1 MQPGEDTRIQI
12 IVEQAI
18 ELFSTKGYDI
28 TLDELANRSGISKTV
43 ILNYFKS
50 KEEILQFIS
59 RQQIHSIQEN
69 IRRLQNQIGLL
80 TPTIIQLFVD
90 FSNDIQYSQTLMQA
104 VFQAALR
111 NPACRQ
117 NQYEATGLI
126 NDVLED
132 LFERGQKSGEFTTLL
147 SAYTM
152 AQLASQQYFGIL
164 LSWCMSSENYCL
176 QDRVKVSFGMLFN
189 GLLNRY

>member
-18 ELFSTKGYDI
+18 ELFSTKGFDT
-28 TLDELANRSGISKTV
+28 TLDELADRSGISKTV

-50 KEEILQFIS
+50 KEEILQIIS
-59 RQQIHSIQEN
+59 KQQIHSIKEH
-69 IRRLQNQIGLL
+69 ICRLQNQMGLL

-90 FSNDIQYSQTLMQA
+90 FSNDIQNSQALMQT
-104 VFQAALR
+104 VFQFALR
-111 NPACRQ
+111 NPAFRQ
-117 NQYEATGLI
+117 NQYEAAGLI

-164 LSWCMSSENYCL
+164 FTWCMSSENYCI

>member
-28 TLDELANRSGISKTV
+28 TLDELVDRSGISKTV

-50 KEEILQFIS
+50 KEDILQFIS
-59 RQQIHSIQEN
+59 RQQIHSIQEH
-69 IRRLQNQIGLL
+69 IRRLQNQMGLL

-90 FSNDIQYSQTLMQA
+90 FSNDIQNSQTLMQTL
-104 VFQAALR
+104 FQSSLR
-111 NPACRQ
+111 NPTFRQ
-117 NQYEATGLI
+117 NQYEAVGLI

-132 LFERGQKSGEFTTLL
+132 LFERGQKSGELTTLL

-164 LSWCMSSENYCL
+164 LNWCMSSENYCL